1 MGSINRFNLNKII
14 KEYNAVYFF
23 ETGTGDGTGIEY
35 AVKSPFQKIIS
46 TEIIPQLAKKASKKF
61 RAFGNVSIL
70 EGDSIK
76 ALAEEL
82 PKLDSNCVFW
92 LDAHFPGADAGLK
105 EYDATNDEGIRLPLE
120 REVKLIKQIRV
131 AYNDVF
137 IIDDLRIYENGLY
150 QHGNAPADTRPRFAR
165 NIDFIRQQFSQSH
178 LINKLY
184 LDEGYLLLL
193 PRGVYKKNKRMGAA
207 SSFRRKTS
215 AANHYL
221 TVNGTE

>member
-23 ETGTGDGTGIEY
+23 ETGTGQGTGIEH
-35 AVKSPFQKIIS
+35 AVKSPFKKIIS
-46 TEIIPQLAKKASKKF
+46 TEIIPQLAKKASNKF
-61 RAFGNVSIL
+61 IALENVTIL

-76 ALAEEL
+76 ALTAEL
-82 PKLDSNCVFW
+82 PKLDGNCIFW
-92 LDAHFPGADAGLK
+92 LDAHFPGADAGLE
-105 EYDATNDEGIRLPLE
+105 EYDATNDESIRLPLE
-120 REVKLIKQIRV
+120 REINLIKLIRV
-131 AYNDVF
+131 DYNDVF
-137 IIDDLRIYENGLY
+137 IVDDLRIYENGLY
-150 QHGNAPADTRPRFAR
+150 QHGNAPSDTRPRYAR

-178 LINKLY
+178 LISKLY

-193 PRGVYKKNKRMGAA
+193 PRGVYKKNKRMGVT
-207 SSFRRKTS
+207 SGFRKKPS